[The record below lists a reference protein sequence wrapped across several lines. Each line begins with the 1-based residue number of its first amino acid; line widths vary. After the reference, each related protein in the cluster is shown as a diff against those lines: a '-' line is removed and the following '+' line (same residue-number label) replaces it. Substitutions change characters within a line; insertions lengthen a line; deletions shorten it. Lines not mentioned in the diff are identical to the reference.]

1 MQTKNK
7 NFTKNTSNS
16 SKNDKKSNNTPKIMK
31 SFIII
36 DKQYDFDNPNGA
48 LYVPGGE
55 NINKPIIDYIKKNRN
70 NINQIIWTI
79 DSHKKK
85 DQSFKDY
92 GGQWPAHCVNGTDG
106 ATINKELYN
115 ELLKFKIIN
124 R

>member
-7 NFTKNTSNS
+7 NFAKNTSNS
-16 SKNDKKSNNTPKIMK
+16 SKNDKKSNNTSKIMK

-55 NINKPIIDYIKKNRN
+55 SINKPIIDYIKKNRN
-70 NINQIIWTI
+70 NINQIDI
-79 DSHKKK
+79 SVYK
-85 DQSFKDY
+85 
-92 GGQWPAHCVNGTDG
+92 
-106 ATINKELYN
+106 LYTV
-115 ELLKFKIIN
+115 KVS